1 MFCNWWHQEFY
12 SSNTRNPAI
21 SRFLLSRV
29 STNRRQPI
37 VFWFR
42 YLRISF
48 WPIAVFQLSWVCVL
62 AWTITS
68 HLRALWCFSCTVF
81 NGPKRK
87 VMDNVSCTKRQR
99 KVLMFGENIELLHW
113 SAWRENVVSVRSTIT
128 GSMIVGR
135 TFLIVLFFIRK
146 PSFSFKPHYP
156 SNLIPKHSFS
166 NSVFEPYFQTLHFW
180 LPDSNPHS
188 QTHILM
194 CSSWNKFRWR
204 DLEWNRF
211 LALMIQKTMSS
222 RILVLKQGRSWFK
235 VMRLRIVLPFSIVAM
250 LQAPLS

>member
-1 MFCNWWHQEFY
+1 MLFVITDILQLMTSKVLFLEYKKPCNI
-12 SSNTRNPAI
+12 T
-21 SRFLLSRV
+21 V
-29 STNRRQPI
+29 STATGFYQSQQPI

-48 WPIAVFQLSWVCVL
+48 RPIAVFQLSWVIVCVL
-62 AWTITS
+62 AWMITS

-156 SNLIPKHSFS
+156 SNQIPKHSFS
-166 NSVFEPYFQTLHFW
+166 NSEFEP
-180 LPDSNPHS
+180 
-188 QTHILM
+188 
-194 CSSWNKFRWR
+194 
-204 DLEWNRF
+204 
-211 LALMIQKTMSS
+211 
-222 RILVLKQGRSWFK
+222 
-235 VMRLRIVLPFSIVAM
+235 PFSNTHSHV
-250 LQAPLS
+250 